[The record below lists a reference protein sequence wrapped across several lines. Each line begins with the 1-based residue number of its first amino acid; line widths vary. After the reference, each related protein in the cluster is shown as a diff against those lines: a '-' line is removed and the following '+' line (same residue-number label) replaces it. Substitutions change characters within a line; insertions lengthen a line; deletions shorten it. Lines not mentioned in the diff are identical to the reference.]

1 MFSLT
6 SVQPVL
12 SAALEDGLKSIVEV
26 TSSEWLKVVI
36 GLIVGLVFFMFGMNV
51 MSGNLEKM
59 SGGKLERTLK
69 TATASPWI
77 SIFLGAAITI
87 AVQSS
92 SATTVMLV
100 GLVNSGLMTMSQTL
114 YVIYG
119 ANIGTTFTSWI
130 LSMSGIE
137 SDNIGILM
145 LKPENFA
152 PILALLGTVMVM
164 MSKKDQRKSIGTVL
178 IGFAVL
184 IYGMEMMGDAVKPLS
199 EVQEFRALLL
209 QYDNPLLLL
218 LISTVFT
225 GVIQSSA
232 ATIGIVQT
240 FAMTGVI
247 TNGMSIPLVMGA
259 NIGTCVTSLLS
270 SIGTN
275 RNAKRVVVLHTAMNL
290 IGTLV
295 WLPAFMLFDY
305 LLPDTGAIHTF
316 LNSSEEASAFAV
328 AVCHSVFNVL
338 TAALLLPM
346 GKWMEKLAHLVVR
359 DKEDEPVQ
367 KGTFL
372 DERLLNSP
380 SVAVSESN
388 VATVGMCALAHINVV
403 RAINL
408 FAQYDEN
415 VVEEIRAA
423 EKRLDADEDKL
434 GTYLVQLSSRSL
446 SEKDSQVVSKMLHAI
461 GNFERLGDHALNLT
475 GSAKEMHEKGLSF
488 TDEAKAELG
497 VLVAAIREILDITD
511 RAYSDNDPVLAAQV
525 EPLEQVI
532 DDLIAKIRS
541 NHIRRLR
548 KGGCSIEM
556 GFVLSDALT
565 NFERVSD
572 HCSNVAVAIIE
583 TEHNAYD
590 IHNYLHGI
598 KHGNEE
604 FIQSFQEY
612 SNKYSLA

>member
-1 MFSLT
+1 MSIIDMR
-6 SVQPVL
+6 PNDWL
-12 SAALEDGLKSIVEV
+12 SI
-26 TSSEWLKVVI
+26 VI

-69 TATASPWI
+69 TATSNPFI
-77 SIFLGAAITI
+77 SILLGAAITI

-137 SDNIGILM
+137 SDNLGILM

-152 PILALLGTVMVM
+152 PVLALIGTVLLMV
-164 MSKKDQRKSIGTVL
+164 SKKDQQKSVGTIF

-184 IYGMEMMGDAVKPLS
+184 IYGMEMMGDAVGPLS
-199 EVQEFRALLL
+199 ELKEFGDLVMR
-209 QYDNPLLLL
+209 YSNPLLLL

-225 GVIQSSA
+225 GIVQSSA

-240 FAMTGVI
+240 FAMNGAI
-247 TNGMSIPLVMGA
+247 TNYMSVPLVMGA
-259 NIGTCVTSLLS
+259 NIGTCVTSLIS

-275 RNAKRVVVLHTAMNL
+275 RNAKRVVALHFAMNL

-295 WLPAFMLFDY
+295 WLPVLMLLNSFLAEGGFLY
-305 LLPDTGAIHTF
+305 TF
-316 LNSSEEASAFAV
+316 LHDYAKADAFAV
-328 AVCHSVFNVL
+328 AVCHSIFNVL
-338 TAALLLPM
+338 TAALLLPF
-346 GKWMEKLAHLVVR
+346 GKLMEKMAHVVIR
-359 DKEDEPVQ
+359 DKADEPVV
-367 KGTFL
+367 KGLFL

-388 VATVGMCALAHINVV
+388 AATVNMCALAHINVV
-403 RAINL
+403 RALGL
-408 FAQYDEN
+408 FDKYDEN
-415 VVEEIRAA
+415 TVEEIRAA
-423 EKRLDADEDKL
+423 EKALDENEDKL
-434 GTYLVQLSSRSL
+434 STYLVQLSSRSL

-461 GNFERLGDHALNLT
+461 GNFERLGDHALNIT
-475 GSAKEMHEKGLSF
+475 GGARELQEKGLSF
-488 TDEAKAELG
+488 TAEAKAELA
-497 VLVAAIREILDITD
+497 VLMDALREIMDITD
-511 RAYSDNDPVLAAQV
+511 CAYAGNDAVLAAQV

-532 DDLIAKIRS
+532 DDLIARIRS

-548 KGGCSIEM
+548 HGECSIEM

-590 IHNYLHGI
+590 IHNYLHGV

-604 FIQSFQEY
+604 FDKSYEAY
-612 SNKYSLA
+612 TAKYQLA

>member
-1 MFSLT
+1 MPT
-6 SVQPVL
+6 SFALFEGQHWL
-12 SAALEDGLKSIVEV
+12 SII
-26 TSSEWLKVVI
+26 I

-69 TATASPWI
+69 SATSNPLV

-137 SDNIGILM
+137 SGNIGILM

-152 PILALLGTVMVM
+152 PVLALIGTVMLM
-164 MSKKDQRKSIGTVL
+164 MSKKDQKKSIGTIL

-184 IYGMEMMGDAVKPLS
+184 IYGMEMMGDAVGGLS
-199 EVQEFRALLL
+199 DVQEFQALLTA
-209 QYDNPLLLL
+209 YNNPLLLL
-218 LISTVFT
+218 LISTIFT

-240 FAMTGVI
+240 FAMNGAI
-247 TNGMSIPLVMGA
+247 TNYMSIPLVMGA

-275 RNAKRVVVLHTAMNL
+275 RNAKRVVVLHTAMNV
-290 IGTLV
+290 IGTVV
-295 WLPAFMLFDY
+295 WLPAFMLFNS
-305 LLPDTGAIHTF
+305 LLTEGGAIWNF
-316 LNSSEEASAFAV
+316 LNDNGQASAFAV
-328 AVCHSVFNVL
+328 AVCHSVFNLL

-346 GKWMEKLAHLVVR
+346 GKWMEKLACLVIK
-359 DKEDEPVQ
+359 DGEDEP
-367 KGTFL
+367 KREGLFL
-372 DERLLNSP
+372 DQRLLNSP

-388 VATVGMCALAHINVV
+388 GATISMCALAHQNVV
-403 RAINL
+403 RAIGL
-408 FAQYDEN
+408 FEKYDEDT
-415 VVEEIRAA
+415 VELIRAA
-423 EKRLDADEDKL
+423 EKTLDEDEDKL

-475 GSAKEMHEKGLSF
+475 GSAKELHEKGLSF
-488 TDEAKAELG
+488 TDEAKAELN
-497 VLVAAIREILDITD
+497 VLMDAIREILDITD
-511 RAYSDNDPVLAAQV
+511 RAYADNDASLAAQI

-548 KGGCSIEM
+548 HGECSIEM

-590 IHNYLHGI
+590 IHNYLYGI
-598 KHGNEE
+598 KHGNED
-604 FIQSFQEY
+604 FVQSFEMY
-612 SNKYSLA
+612 SDKYSLV

>member
-1 MFSLT
+1 MSDITSFS
-6 SVQPVL
+6 QMGP
-12 SAALEDGLKSIVEV
+12 ANWMEII
-26 TSSEWLKVVI
+26 I

-69 TATASPWI
+69 NATANPWV
-77 SIFLGAAITI
+77 SILLGATITI

-137 SDNIGILM
+137 SDNIGVLM

-152 PILALLGTVMVM
+152 PVLALIGTVLVM
-164 MSKKDQRKSIGTVL
+164 MSKKDQRKSIGTIL

-199 EVQEFRALLL
+199 KLDEFGEMLTR
-209 QYDNPLLLL
+209 YGNPLLLL

-225 GVIQSSA
+225 GIVQSSA

-240 FAMTGVI
+240 FAMNGAI
-247 TNGMSIPLVMGA
+247 TNGMAIPLVMGA
-259 NIGTCVTSLLS
+259 NIGTCVTSMIS
-270 SIGTN
+270 CIGTN
-275 RNAKRVVVLHTAMNL
+275 RNAKRVAVLHLTMNV
-290 IGTLV
+290 IGTVV
-295 WLPAFMLFDY
+295 WMAVYMILTAFVTDIPY
-305 LLPDTGAIHTF
+305 LTDPNQAT
-316 LNSSEEASAFAV
+316 AFSV

-346 GKWMEKLAHLVVR
+346 SKLMEKIAKTVVP
-359 DKEDEPVQ
+359 DGKEETEK
-367 KGTFL
+367 KGLFL

-380 SVAVSESN
+380 SVAVSECN
-388 VATVGMCALAHINVV
+388 AATMDMCSLAHMNVM

-408 FAQYDEN
+408 FDKYDSQA
-415 VVEEIRAA
+415 VEEIRAA
-423 EKRLDADEDKL
+423 EKTLDEDEDKL

-475 GSAKEMHEKGLSF
+475 GSAKELQEKGLSF
-488 TDEAKAELG
+488 SIEAKVELKI
-497 VLVAAIREILDITD
+497 LTDAIREIMDITD
-511 RAYSDNDPVLAAQV
+511 RAYSENDSVLAQQV

-532 DDLIAKIRS
+532 DGLISKIRT

-548 KGGCSIEM
+548 HGECSIEM
-556 GFVLSDALT
+556 GFVLADMLT
-565 NFERVSD
+565 NFERISD
-572 HCSNVAVAIIE
+572 HCSNVAVAVIE
-583 TEHNAYD
+583 VEHNTFD
-590 IHNYLHGI
+590 THHYLHDI
-598 KHGNEE
+598 KHGDVA
-604 FIQSFQEY
+604 FQHAY
-612 SNKYSLA
+612 ANYKAKYALV

>member
-1 MFSLT
+1 MNPTTVVDMLP
-6 SVQPVL
+6 QH
-12 SAALEDGLKSIVEV
+12 
-26 TSSEWLKVVI
+26 WLAIII

-51 MSGNLEKM
+51 MSGSLEKM

-69 TATASPWI
+69 TATANPFI
-77 SIFLGAAITI
+77 SILLGAAITI

-130 LSMSGIE
+130 LSLAGIE
-137 SDNIGILM
+137 SGNIGILM

-152 PILALLGTVMVM
+152 PVLALIGTVMLM
-164 MSKKDQRKSIGTVL
+164 LSKRDQRKSVGTVL

-184 IYGMEMMGDAVKPLS
+184 IYGMKMMGDAVEPLS
-199 EVQEFRALLL
+199 ELEEFTTVLGMF
-209 QYDNPLLLL
+209 DNPLILL
-218 LISTVFT
+218 LISTLFT
-225 GVIQSSA
+225 GIIQSSA

-240 FAMTGVI
+240 FALNGAI
-247 TNGMSIPLVMGA
+247 TNGMAIPLVMGA
-259 NIGTCVTSLLS
+259 NIGTCVTSMIS
-270 SIGTN
+270 CIGTN
-275 RNAKRVVVLHTAMNL
+275 RNAKRVAVLHLTMNV
-290 IGTLV
+290 IGTVV
-295 WLPAFMLFDY
+295 WLAAYMILIAFI
-305 LLPDTGAIHTF
+305 PNIPF
-316 LNSSEEASAFAV
+316 LTDSEYASAFSV

-346 GKWMEKLAHLVVR
+346 SGLMEKIAKMLVP
-359 DKEDEPVQ
+359 DGKDEPKQ
-367 KGTFL
+367 KGLFL

-388 VATVGMCALAHINVV
+388 AATISMCALAHINVV
-403 RAINL
+403 RAIGL
-408 FAQYDEN
+408 FDQYDEN
-415 VVEEIRAA
+415 TVEEIRAA
-423 EKRLDADEDKL
+423 EKMLDEDEDKL
-434 GTYLVQLSSRSL
+434 STYLVQLSSRSL

-461 GNFERLGDHALNLT
+461 GNFERLGDHALNIT
-475 GSAKEMHEKGLSF
+475 GGARELHEKGLSF
-488 TDEAKAELG
+488 TSEAKAELT
-497 VLVAAIREILDITD
+497 VLVDAIREIMDLTD
-511 RAYSDNDPVLAAQV
+511 RAYAENDTHLAWQV

-532 DDLIAKIRS
+532 DDLIARIRS
-541 NHIRRLR
+541 NHVRRLR
-548 KGGCSIEM
+548 NGECSIEM

-590 IHNYLHGI
+590 IHNYLHGV
-598 KHGNEE
+598 KHDNED
-604 FIQSFQEY
+604 FIDAYKEY
-612 SNKYSLA
+612 SAKYKLA

>member
-1 MFSLT
+1 MPATF
-6 SVQPVL
+6 
-12 SAALEDGLKSIVEV
+12 AEV
-26 TSSEWLKVVI
+26 APDQWLKIVI

-69 TATASPWI
+69 TATGNPFV
-77 SIFLGAAITI
+77 SILLGAAITI

-130 LSMSGIE
+130 LSLSGIE
-137 SDNIGILM
+137 GNIGVMM

-152 PILALLGTVMVM
+152 PILALIGTVMVM
-164 MSKKDQRKSIGTVL
+164 MSKKDQKKSIGTIF

-184 IYGMEMMGDAVKPLS
+184 IYGMEMMGDAVGPLS
-199 EVQEFRALLL
+199 KVDQFGDILTA
-209 QYDNPLLLL
+209 YNNPLLLL

-225 GVIQSSA
+225 GIIQSSA

-240 FAMTGVI
+240 FAM
-247 TNGMSIPLVMGA
+247 NGAISNGIAIPLVMGA

-270 SIGTN
+270 CIGTS
-275 RNAKRVVVLHTAMNL
+275 RNAKRVAVLHFTMNV
-290 IGTLV
+290 IGTVV
-295 WLPAFMLFDY
+295 WLSAYMVLIAFVPDIPY
-305 LLPDTGAIHTF
+305 LTDNAH
-316 LNSSEEASAFAV
+316 ASAFSV
-328 AVCHSVFNVL
+328 AVCHSIFNVL

-346 GKWMEKLAHLVVR
+346 SGLMEKIAKTVVR
-359 DKEDEPVQ
+359 DGKEEPQQ
-367 KGTFL
+367 KGVFL

-380 SVAVSESN
+380 SVAVSECN
-388 VATVGMCALAHINVV
+388 AATISMCALAHQNVV
-403 RAINL
+403 RSLAL
-408 FAQYDEN
+408 FDKYDEET
-415 VVEEIRAA
+415 VEVIRSA
-423 EKRLDADEDKL
+423 EKTLDEDEDKL

-475 GSAKEMHEKGLSF
+475 GSAKELSEKGLCFS
-488 TDEAKAELG
+488 DEAKAELS
-497 VLVAAIREILDITD
+497 VLMEAIREILDITD
-511 RAYSDNDPVLAAQV
+511 RAYSDNDASLAAQV

-532 DDLIAKIRS
+532 DDLISKMRS
-541 NHIRRLR
+541 HHIRRLR
-548 KGGCSIEM
+548 HGECSIEM

-583 TEHNAYD
+583 TEHNMYD
-590 IHNYLHGI
+590 IHTYLHGI
-598 KHGNEE
+598 KHHNED
-604 FIQSFQEY
+604 FLDAYKEY
-612 SNKYSLA
+612 SAKYTLA

>member
-1 MFSLT
+1 MSIADM
-6 SVQPVL
+6 QPNNWL
-12 SAALEDGLKSIVEV
+12 SII
-26 TSSEWLKVVI
+26 I

-69 TATASPWI
+69 TATANPVI
-77 SIFLGAAITI
+77 SILLGAAITI

-145 LKPENFA
+145 LKPANFA
-152 PILALLGTVMVM
+152 PVLALVGTIMLMVT
-164 MSKKDQRKSIGTVL
+164 KKDQRKSIGTIL

-184 IYGMEMMGDAVKPLS
+184 IYGMEMMGDAVGPLS
-199 EVQEFRALLL
+199 ELKEFGDLVLR
-209 QYDNPLLLL
+209 YSDPLVLL

-225 GVIQSSA
+225 GIVQSSA

-240 FAMTGVI
+240 FAMNGAI
-247 TNGMSIPLVMGA
+247 TNYMSVPLVMGA
-259 NIGTCVTSLLS
+259 NIGTCVTSLIS

-295 WLPAFMLFDY
+295 WLPVLMLFN
-305 LLPDTGAIHTF
+305 TF
-316 LNSSEEASAFAV
+316 LSEGGFIYTFLHDYAKADAFAV
-328 AVCHSVFNVL
+328 AVCHSIFNVL
-338 TAALLLPM
+338 TAALLLPF
-346 GKWMEKLAHLVVR
+346 GKLMEKMAHFVIR
-359 DKEDEPVQ
+359 DKDDEPVK
-367 KGTFL
+367 KGLFL

-388 VATVGMCALAHINVV
+388 AATISMCALAHINVV
-403 RAINL
+403 RAIGL
-408 FAQYDEN
+408 FDQYNEDT
-415 VVEEIRAA
+415 VEEIRAA
-423 EKRLDADEDKL
+423 EKMLDQDEDKL
-434 GTYLVQLSSRSL
+434 STYLVQLSSRSL

-475 GSAKEMHEKGLSF
+475 GGARELHEKGLSF
-488 TDEAKAELG
+488 TAEAKAELA
-497 VLVAAIREILDITD
+497 VLMDAIREIMDITD
-511 RAYSDNDPVLAAQV
+511 RAYAENDAVLAAQV

-532 DDLIAKIRS
+532 DDLIARIRS
-541 NHIRRLR
+541 HHVRRLR
-548 KGGCSIEM
+548 HGECSIEM

-590 IHNYLHGI
+590 IHSYLHGV
-598 KHGNEE
+598 KHGNED
-604 FIQSFQEY
+604 FKQSYEAY
-612 SNKYSLA
+612 SAKYQLA

>member
-1 MFSLT
+1 MNPT
-6 SVQPVL
+6 SIAEMGAQNWL
-12 SAALEDGLKSIVEV
+12 SII
-26 TSSEWLKVVI
+26 I

-51 MSGNLEKM
+51 MSSNLEKM

-69 TATASPWI
+69 TATANPFI
-77 SIFLGAAITI
+77 SILLGAAITI

-137 SDNIGILM
+137 SDNIAILM

-152 PILALLGTVMVM
+152 PVLALIGTVMVM

-184 IYGMEMMGDAVKPLS
+184 IYGMEMMGDAVGPLS
-199 EVQEFRALLL
+199 KLKEFGDLVLN
-209 QYDNPLLLL
+209 YSNPFLLL
-218 LISTVFT
+218 LISTIFT
-225 GVIQSSA
+225 GIIQSSA

-240 FAMTGVI
+240 FAMSGAI
-247 TNGMSIPLVMGA
+247 TNAMSIPLVMGA

-275 RNAKRVVVLHTAMNL
+275 RNAKRVVVLHTAMNI

-295 WLPAFMLFDY
+295 WLPVFVLFNS
-305 LLPDTGAIHTF
+305 LLAEGGAIWNF
-316 LNSSEEASAFAV
+316 LNTYDAANAFAV
-328 AVCHSVFNVL
+328 AVCHSIFNVL

-346 GKWMEKLAHLVVR
+346 GKWMEKLAKFVVKG
-359 DKEDEPVQ
+359 DKEERKR
-367 KGTFL
+367 KGLFL

-388 VATVGMCALAHINVV
+388 AATISMCALAHQNVV
-403 RAINL
+403 RAIGL
-408 FAQYDEN
+408 FGKYDEDT
-415 VVEEIRAA
+415 VEEIRAA
-423 EKRLDADEDKL
+423 EKTLDEDEDKL

-475 GSAKEMHEKGLSF
+475 GSARELHEKGLCF
-488 TDEAKAELG
+488 TDEAKKELT
-497 VLVAAIREILDITD
+497 VLTDAIREILDITD
-511 RAYSDNDPVLAAQV
+511 RAYAENDIALAQQI

-532 DDLIAKIRS
+532 DDLIAAIRS

-548 KGGCSIEM
+548 HGECSIEM

-583 TEHNAYD
+583 TVNNAYD
-590 IHNYLHGI
+590 IHNYLRGV
-598 KHGNEE
+598 KHNSED
-604 FIQSFQEY
+604 FTQAYDAYTS
-612 SNKYSLA
+612 KYALV

>member
-1 MFSLT
+1 MPISIT
-6 SVQPVL
+6 DMQASDWL
-12 SAALEDGLKSIVEV
+12 SII
-26 TSSEWLKVVI
+26 I

-69 TATASPWI
+69 TATSNPFI
-77 SIFLGAAITI
+77 SIILGAAITI

-137 SDNIGILM
+137 SGNIGILM

-152 PILALLGTVMVM
+152 PVLALIGTVMVM
-164 MSKKDQRKSIGTVL
+164 MSKKDQRKSIGTVF

-184 IYGMEMMGDAVKPLS
+184 IYGMEMMGDAVGPLS
-199 EVQEFRALLL
+199 ELKEFGDLVTR
-209 QYDNPLLLL
+209 YSNPLLLL

-225 GVIQSSA
+225 GIIQSSA

-240 FAMTGVI
+240 FAMSGAI
-247 TNGMSIPLVMGA
+247 TNAMSIPLVMGA

-275 RNAKRVVVLHTAMNL
+275 RNAKRVVVLHFAMNF
-290 IGTLV
+290 IGTVV
-295 WLPAFMLFDY
+295 WLPAFILFNS
-305 LLPDTGAIHTF
+305 LLSEGGAIYGF
-316 LNSSEEASAFAV
+316 LHDYGQASAFAV
-328 AVCHSVFNVL
+328 AVCHSIFNVL

-346 GKWMEKLAHLVVR
+346 GKLMEKLTKLVVP
-359 DKEDEPVQ
+359 DSKEEPKPQ
-367 KGTFL
+367 GLFL

-388 VATVGMCALAHINVV
+388 AATIGMCALAHMNVM
-403 RAINL
+403 RAIGL
-408 FAQYDEN
+408 FDTYDEN
-415 VVEEIRAA
+415 TVKEIRAA
-423 EKRLDADEDKL
+423 EKTLDEDEDKL

-475 GSAKEMHEKGLSF
+475 GSAKELHEKGLSF
-488 TDEAKAELG
+488 TDEAKAELK
-497 VLVAAIREILDITD
+497 VLVEAIREILDITD
-511 RAYSDNDPVLAAQV
+511 RAYAENDAVLAWQV

-532 DDLIAKIRS
+532 DGLIAKMRT
-541 NHIRRLR
+541 NHIHRLR
-548 KGGCSIEM
+548 QGECSIEM
-556 GFVLSDALT
+556 GFVLSDTLT
-565 NFERVSD
+565 NFERISD

-590 IHNYLHGI
+590 IHSYLRGV
-598 KHGNEE
+598 KHDNEE
-604 FIQSFQEY
+604 FIDAFKEY
-612 SNKYSLA
+612 ADRYALV

>member
-1 MFSLT
+1 MSIIDMR
-6 SVQPVL
+6 PDDWL
-12 SAALEDGLKSIVEV
+12 SI
-26 TSSEWLKVVI
+26 VI

-69 TATASPWI
+69 TATSNPFI
-77 SIFLGAAITI
+77 SILLGAAITI

-152 PILALLGTVMVM
+152 PVLALIGTVMVM
-164 MSKKDQRKSIGTVL
+164 MSKKDMRKSIGTVL

-184 IYGMEMMGDAVKPLS
+184 IYGMEMMGDAVKPLA
-199 EVQEFRALLL
+199 ELQEFCDLLMR
-209 QYDNPLLLL
+209 YDNPLLLL
-218 LISTVFT
+218 LISTIFT

-232 ATIGIVQT
+232 ATIGIVQN
-240 FAMTGVI
+240 FAMAGVI

-259 NIGTCVTSLLS
+259 NIGTCVTSLIS

-295 WLPAFMLFDY
+295 WLPIYVLFNSMLSAD
-305 LLPDTGAIHTF
+305 GALYAF
-316 LNSSEEASAFAV
+316 LNTGEQASAFAV

-346 GKWMEKLAHLVVR
+346 GKWMEKLACVVIR
-359 DKEDEPVQ
+359 DKDDEPEK
-367 KGTFL
+367 KGLFL

-388 VATVGMCALAHINVV
+388 AATVNMCALAHINVV
-403 RAINL
+403 RALGL
-408 FAQYDEN
+408 FDKYNEDI
-415 VVEEIRAA
+415 VEEIRAA
-423 EKRLDADEDKL
+423 EKTLDEDEDKL

-461 GNFERLGDHALNLT
+461 GNFERLGDHALNIT
-475 GSAKEMHEKGLSF
+475 GGAREMNEKGLSF
-488 TDEAKAELG
+488 TAEAKAELG
-497 VLVAAIREILDITD
+497 VLMGALREIMDITD
-511 RAYSDNDPVLAAQV
+511 RAYAESDAILAAQV

-548 KGGCSIEM
+548 HGECSIEM

-590 IHNYLHGI
+590 IHTYLHGI

-604 FIQSFQEY
+604 FNQAYDEY
-612 SNKYSLA
+612 SAKYQLA

>member
-1 MFSLT
+1 M
-6 SVQPVL
+6 
-12 SAALEDGLKSIVEV
+12 SIVDMRPDD
-26 TSSEWLKVVI
+26 WLSIVI

-69 TATASPWI
+69 TATANPFI
-77 SIFLGAAITI
+77 SILLGAAITI

-137 SDNIGILM
+137 SDNIGVLM

-152 PILALLGTVMVM
+152 PVLALIGTIMVM

-199 EVQEFRALLL
+199 EVQEFRLLLL
-209 QYDNPLLLL
+209 QYSNPLLLL
-218 LISTVFT
+218 LISTLFT
-225 GVIQSSA
+225 GIIQSSA

-240 FAMTGVI
+240 FAMSGVI

-259 NIGTCVTSLLS
+259 NIGTCVTSLIS

-275 RNAKRVVVLHTAMNL
+275 RNAKRVVVLHFAMNL

-295 WLPAFMLFDY
+295 WLPVFILFNSMLAKDGVIY
-305 LLPDTGAIHTF
+305 AF
-316 LNSSEEASAFAV
+316 LNTGEQASAFAV
-328 AVCHSVFNVL
+328 AVCHSIFNVL

-346 GKWMEKLAHLVVR
+346 GKWMEKLACLVIRGEEETV
-359 DKEDEPVQ
+359 K
-367 KGTFL
+367 KGLFL

-388 VATVGMCALAHINVV
+388 AATISMCALAHINVV
-403 RAINL
+403 RAIGL
-408 FAQYDEN
+408 FDKYDEN
-415 VVEEIRAA
+415 TVEEIRAA
-423 EKRLDADEDKL
+423 EKALDQDEDKL
-434 GTYLVQLSSRSL
+434 STYLVQLSSRSL

-475 GSAKEMHEKGLSF
+475 GSAKELFDKGLAF
-488 TDEAKAELG
+488 TDEAKTELS
-497 VLVAAIREILDITD
+497 VLMDAIREIMDITD
-511 RAYSDNDPVLAAQV
+511 RAYAENDAVLAAQV

-532 DDLIAKIRS
+532 DDLIAGIRS

-548 KGGCSIEM
+548 HGECSIEM

-590 IHNYLHGI
+590 IHNYLHGV
-598 KHGNEE
+598 KHGNEDFDRSYE
-604 FIQSFQEY
+604 AY
-612 SNKYSLA
+612 SAKYQLA